1 MMTVKATAPLLAI
14 LLLTAAPLLS
24 AAELKPK
31 PGPFFEPDFPF
42 YQTQVDL
49 TVPGGPLAENFAVRG
64 LVLPLAH
71 GMAVAFDQD
80 LLRIAGIWSTSTD
93 KPLVTPM
100 NMAQISYARPHDKAG
115 AQHARPTGPI
125 FFPTALKPGAAT
137 SAEALKT
144 DPRQPNATSDLG
156 RGALPDAH
164 GRFLGIEDCGTT
176 AVLHYRVGQTRVREW
191 HEVRPLS
198 GQTVILRHFAI
209 QPEPG
214 QSAPSPSQPLHFAV
228 GPATWLLPTTRLAT
242 CSTPEGALLAVA
254 TNSDALTLATQDGE
268 LTATFTPAPGGKEH
282 RFTLALALALAP
294 GSAPAAAEASSLP
307 GQIGVTPPAP
317 TPGSA
322 RRWPEAITTA
332 GTTGSVKAN
341 GLALDLLALP
351 EDNPWK
357 RRVRAADI
365 GFLAPDR
372 AAVLTYDGDVWLAD
386 GLQSPNLERVTW
398 HRFASGLHESLALA
412 IVDGGVQVATKNGL
426 VRLRDRDH
434 NGEADWYENF
444 SDAMRQSQSTRAF
457 PLDMDIGPDGS
468 TYVSQGGIPMGGGGT
483 SYLGSVARITP
494 DGRSAEII
502 STGAREPYVTVH
514 PQTGLIT
521 GTDQQGAFIPSSVS
535 YLIRPGDHFGF
546 NQEKPA
552 KLTPP
557 LLWIPHTEDNSCASQ
572 VWITGNKFGP
582 MAGQLLHLSYGN
594 GGLFLISP
602 DLDAPIPQGAFIPL
616 GLDTKI
622 PILQGRLQPDGAAA
636 WLAGFQIY
644 DSRAPQLQA
653 LGRLRLSGDPVASPI
668 SAKSCADGVIL
679 NFASPLKADSVRAEQ
694 VTAQAWN
701 YLRSK
706 AYGSGRYRKDGTVG
720 MDPVGVSQAVVSKD
734 RRSVFIHLPG
744 LGPVMQLE
752 VRHTFKLEN
761 GTPAEGVTYFTIHQ
775 PHAVNLAQSGFPGVD
790 LTKTDIVSRPQIEG
804 LPTET
809 LGKTLSVTLGCI
821 ACHSVDGTK
830 EGKTGPTWKGLFG
843 IEREFAD
850 GSQESANEFYLRDS
864 ILNPQRKIVKG
875 YLPGMAS
882 YKGVLTD
889 AQIESLIMYIRSL

>member
-1 MMTVKATAPLLAI
+1 MMKVNVKATAPTRLLVTLLLA
-14 LLLTAAPLLS
+14 AAPVMR

-31 PGPFFEPDFPF
+31 PGPFFEPTFPF
-42 YQTQVDL
+42 YQTKVDL
-49 TVPGGPLAENFAVRG
+49 TVPDGPLAQNFAVRG
-64 LVLPLAH
+64 LVLPLTE
-71 GMAVAFDQD
+71 GVVVAFDQD
-80 LLRIAGIWSTSTD
+80 LLRISGIWTTPQNQ
-93 KPLVTPM
+93 PLVTQM

-115 AQHARPTGPI
+115 AQHARPTGTI
-125 FFPTALKPGAAT
+125 SFPTALKPGIAT
-137 SAEALKT
+137 TAEALKT
-144 DPRQPNATSDLG
+144 DPRKPNATSDLG
-156 RGALPDAH
+156 RGPLPDSH

-176 AVLHYRVGQTRVREW
+176 AVLHYRVGQTQVQEW
-191 HEVRPLS
+191 HEVRTLA

-209 QPEPG
+209 EHGKQTTAQP
-214 QSAPSPSQPLHFAV
+214 QSLHLAL
-228 GPATWLLPTTRLAT
+228 GPAAWLTPTTRLAT
-242 CSTPEGALLAVA
+242 SPTPGGGQLAVA
-254 TNSDALTLATQDGE
+254 TNSDALKLATQNGE
-268 LTATFTPAPGGKEH
+268 LTATYTPAPGGKEH
-282 RFTLALALALAP
+282 RFTLALALAP
-294 GSAPAAAEASSLP
+294 GAADASSLP
-307 GQIGVTPPAP
+307 GQIGATPPAP
-317 TPGSA
+317 TPGNA
-322 RRWPEAITTA
+322 RRWPESITTT
-332 GTTGSVKAN
+332 GTIGSVKAN

-351 EDNPWK
+351 ETNPWK

-386 GLQSPNLERVTW
+386 GIHSPGLERVTW

-412 IVDGGVQVATKNGL
+412 IVEDVVQVATKNGL

-444 SDAMRQSQSTRAF
+444 SDAMRQSQSSRSF
-457 PLDMDIGPDGS
+457 PLDMDVGPDGS
-468 TYVSQGGIPMGGGGT
+468 TYISQGGIPMGGGGT
-483 SYLGSVARITP
+483 SFLGSVARISP
-494 DGRSAEII
+494 DGRTADII

-521 GTDQQGAFIPSSVS
+521 GTDQQGTFIPSSVS

-546 NQEKPA
+546 NEEKPA

-557 LLWIPHTEDNSCASQ
+557 LVWIPHTEDNSCASQ
-572 VWITGNKFGP
+572 VWLTGNKFGP
-582 MAGQLLHLSYGN
+582 LAGQLLHLSYGN

-602 DLDAPIPQGAFIPL
+602 DLEAPVPQGAFIPL
-616 GLDTKI
+616 GIDTKI
-622 PILQGRLQPDGAAA
+622 PILQGRLQPDGTAT

-694 VTAQAWN
+694 VTAQSWN

-706 AYGSGRYRKDGTVG
+706 AYGSGRYRKDGTAG

-744 LGPVMQLE
+744 LDPVMQLE

-775 PHAVNLAQSGFPGVD
+775 PHAVNLAQSGFPSVD
-790 LTKTDIVSRPQIEG
+790 LTKTVIVSRPQIEG
-804 LPTET
+804 LPTEAQ
-809 LGKTLSVTLGCI
+809 GKVLSTTLGCI

-850 GSQESANEFYLRDS
+850 GSQESANEFYIRDS

-875 YLPGMAS
+875 YIPGMAS

>member
-1 MMTVKATAPLLAI
+1 MMTVKAPAHLLTT
-14 LLLTAAPLLS
+14 LLLIAAPFLR

-31 PGPFFEPDFPF
+31 PGPFFEPGFPF
-42 YQTQVDL
+42 YQTKVDL
-49 TVPGGPLAENFAVRG
+49 TVPGGPLAQNFAVRG
-64 LVLPLAH
+64 LVLPLAE
-71 GMAVAFDQD
+71 GIVVAFDQD
-80 LLRIAGIWSTSTD
+80 LLRIAGLWTTPQNQ
-93 KPLVTPM
+93 PLVTQM

-115 AQHARPTGPI
+115 AQHSKPI
-125 FFPTALKPGAAT
+125 GTISFPTALKPGIAT
-137 SAEALKT
+137 TAEDLKT
-144 DPRQPNATSDLG
+144 DPRKPNATSDLG
-156 RGALPDAH
+156 RGPLPDAH
-164 GRFLGIEDCGTT
+164 GRFLGIQDCGTT
-176 AVLHYRVGQTRVREW
+176 AVLHYRVGQTQVREW
-191 HEVRPLS
+191 HEVRTLAS
-198 GQTVILRHFAI
+198 QTVILRHFAI
-209 QPEPG
+209 EPG
-214 QSAPSPSQPLHFAV
+214 KQSTAQPQALHLAI
-228 GPATWLLPTTRLAT
+228 GPAAWLTPTTRLAT
-242 CSTPEGALLAVA
+242 SPTPEGGQLAVV
-254 TNSDALTLATQDGE
+254 TNSDALRLATQNGE
-268 LTATFTPAPGGKEH
+268 LTATYTPAPGGKEH
-282 RFTLALALALAP
+282 RFTIALAP
-294 GSAPAAAEASSLP
+294 GATDATSLP
-307 GQIGVTPPAP
+307 GQIGATPPAP
-317 TPGSA
+317 TPEKS
-322 RRWPEAITTA
+322 RRWPEAITTT
-332 GTTGSVKAN
+332 GTTSSVKAN

-351 EDNPWK
+351 ETNPWK

-372 AAVLTYDGDVWLAD
+372 AAVLTYDGDVWLAE
-386 GLQSPNLERVTW
+386 GVQSPGLERVTW

-412 IVDGGVQVATKNGL
+412 IVEDGVVQVATKNGL

-444 SDAMRQSQSTRAF
+444 SDAMRQSQSSRSF
-457 PLDMDIGPDGS
+457 PLDMDLGPDGS
-468 TYVSQGGIPMGGGGT
+468 TYLSQGGIPMGGGGT
-483 SYLGSVARITP
+483 AFLGSVARISP
-494 DGRSAEII
+494 DGRTADII

-521 GTDQQGAFIPSSVS
+521 GTDQQGTFIPSSVS

-546 NQEKPA
+546 NEEKPA
-552 KLTPP
+552 RLTPP
-557 LLWIPHTEDNSCASQ
+557 LVWIPHTEDNSCASQ
-572 VWITGNKFGP
+572 VWLTGNKFGP
-582 MAGQLLHLSYGN
+582 LAGQLLHLSYGN

-602 DLDAPIPQGAFIPL
+602 DLEAPVPQGAFIPL
-616 GLDTKI
+616 GIDTKI
-622 PILQGRLQPDGAAA
+622 PILQGRLQPDGAAT

-679 NFASPLKADSVRAEQ
+679 NFASPLSADSVRAEQ
-694 VTAQAWN
+694 ITAQSWN

-706 AYGSGRYRKDGTVG
+706 AYGSGRYRKDGTAG
-720 MDPVGVSQAVVSKD
+720 MDAVGVSQAVVSKD

-744 LGPVMQLE
+744 LAPVMQLE

-761 GTPAEGVTYFTIHQ
+761 GTPAEGATYFSIHQ
-775 PHAVNLAQSGFPGVD
+775 PHSVNLAQSGFPGVD

-804 LPTET
+804 LPTEA
-809 LGKTLSVTLGCI
+809 LGKVLSTTLGCI

>member
-1 MMTVKATAPLLAI
+1 MMKVNVKATAPTRLLVTLLLA
-14 LLLTAAPLLS
+14 AAPVMR

-31 PGPFFEPDFPF
+31 PDPFFEPGFPF
-42 YQTQVDL
+42 YQTKVDL
-49 TVPGGPLAENFAVRG
+49 TVPGGPLAQNFAVRG
-64 LVLPLAH
+64 LVLPLAE
-71 GMAVAFDQD
+71 GIVVAFDQD
-80 LLRIAGIWSTSTD
+80 LLRIAGIWTAPQNQ
-93 KPLVTPM
+93 PLVTQM

-115 AQHARPTGPI
+115 AQHSKPTGTI
-125 FFPTALKPGAAT
+125 SFPTALKPGIAT
-137 SAEALKT
+137 TAEALKT
-144 DPRQPNATSDLG
+144 DPRKPNATSDLG
-156 RGALPDAH
+156 RGPLPDAH

-176 AVLHYRVGQTRVREW
+176 AVLHYRVGQTQVREW
-191 HEVRPLS
+191 HEVSTLA

-209 QPEPG
+209 EPG
-214 QSAPSPSQPLHFAV
+214 KQTTAQPLHFAI
-228 GPATWLLPTTRLAT
+228 GPAAWLAPTTRLAT
-242 CSTPEGALLAVA
+242 SPTPEGGQLAVA
-254 TNSDALTLATQDGE
+254 TNSDALKLAAQNGE
-268 LTATFTPAPGGKEH
+268 LTATYIPAPGGKEH
-282 RFTLALALALAP
+282 RFTIALAP
-294 GSAPAAAEASSLP
+294 EAADATSLA
-307 GQIGVTPPAP
+307 GQIGATPPVP
-317 TPGSA
+317 TPGKS

-332 GTTGSVKAN
+332 GTTSSVKAN

-351 EDNPWK
+351 ETNPWK

-372 AAVLTYDGDVWLAD
+372 AAVLTYDGDVWLAE
-386 GLQSPNLERVTW
+386 GVQSPGLERVTW

-412 IVDGGVQVATKNGL
+412 IVEDGVVQVATKNGL

-444 SDAMRQSQSTRAF
+444 SDAMRQSQSSRSF
-457 PLDMDIGPDGS
+457 PLDMDLGPDGA
-468 TYVSQGGIPMGGGGT
+468 TYISQGGIPMGGGGT
-483 SYLGSVARITP
+483 SFLGSVARISP
-494 DGRSAEII
+494 DGRTADII

-521 GTDQQGAFIPSSVS
+521 GTDQQGTFIPSSVS
-535 YLIRPGDHFGF
+535 YLIRPADHFGF
-546 NQEKPA
+546 NEEKPA
-552 KLTPP
+552 KLTSP
-557 LLWIPHTEDNSCASQ
+557 LVWIPHTEDNSCASQ
-572 VWITGNKFGP
+572 VWLTGNKFGP
-582 MAGQLLHLSYGN
+582 LAGQLLHLSYGN

-602 DLDAPIPQGAFIPL
+602 DLDAPVPQGAFIPL
-616 GLDTKI
+616 GIDTKI
-622 PILQGRLQPDGAAA
+622 PILQGRLQPDGAAT

-679 NFASPLKADSVRAEQ
+679 NFASPLQADSVRAEQ
-694 VTAQAWN
+694 VTAQSWN

-706 AYGSGRYRKDGTVG
+706 AYGSGRYRKDGTAG

-775 PHAVNLAQSGFPGVD
+775 PHAVNLAQSGFPSVD

-804 LPTET
+804 LPTEA
-809 LGKTLSVTLGCI
+809 LGKVLSTTLGCI

-889 AQIESLIMYIRSL
+889 AQIESLILYIRSL